1 MANVDEA
8 SALHTVDAAQLKILI
23 AEARASARRRS
34 HLLLHAG
41 HGDQVQRL
49 VIAAE
54 PGTYIRPHHHSEQWE
69 MLILLRGMLDVLIFD
84 AQGTVRERR
93 RLDASAPV
101 VQITMGEWHGC
112 IAAESGT
119 VVMEFKPGPFRPNE
133 FADWAPP
140 EQDAEAKGCLDWLS
154 RAKPNERWQGAR
166 V

>member
-1 MANVDEA
+1 
-8 SALHTVDAAQLKILI
+8 
-23 AEARASARRRS
+23 
-34 HLLLHAG
+34 
-41 HGDQVQRL
+41 
-49 VIAAE
+49 
-54 PGTYIRPHHHSEQWE
+54 
-69 MLILLRGMLDVLIFD
+69 MLILLRGVLDVLIFD

-101 VQITMGEWHGC
+101 VQIAMGEWHGC

-140 EQDAEAKGCLDWLS
+140 EQDAEAKDWLNWLS
-154 RAKPNERWQGAR
+154 RAKPGEKWRDAR